1 MTSRLVLRREI
12 KRTFLM
18 DDEQSTIP
26 LNEASAVETR
36 HIPVLFLFYSLFQY
50 ATHITYITHE
60 IGARNE

>member
-1 MTSRLVLRREI
+1 
-12 KRTFLM
+12 M